1 LVSLFVATSDP
12 GNSRL
17 HVEVNILVKPEVFVS
32 AESVAFGTVSSSS
45 LKANPGAL
53 DFSRQTLVISRRQG
67 EMRITSVTTDVSFL
81 TLQASPEKPAESFML
96 EVGIDPA
103 KMQTG
108 PINGSITLRTDDPEN
123 SELVIPVS
131 GLITE

>member
-1 LVSLFVATSDP
+1 
-12 GNSRL
+12 
-17 HVEVNILVKPEVFVS
+17 
-32 AESVAFGTVSSSS
+32 
-45 LKANPGAL
+45 
-53 DFSRQTLVISRRQG
+53 
-67 EMRITSVTTDVSFL
+67 
-81 TLQASPEKPAESFML
+81 ML

-108 PINGSITLRTDDPEN
+108 PINGSITLRTYDPEN

>member
-1 LVSLFVATSDP
+1 MEGALRLVSLFVATSDP

-81 TLQASPEKPAESFML
+81 TLQATPRNRRKASCS
-96 EVGIDPA
+96 
-103 KMQTG
+103 
-108 PINGSITLRTDDPEN
+108 R
-123 SELVIPVS
+123 SELIPRRCKP
-131 GLITE
+131 GR